1 MALDEEAGVLHLE
14 VEDYGRGIREDDR
27 AGVGRHSMRERRGA
41 GWYYQ
46 SAVGRG
52 CHQRPALIEVADLEY
67 LLKDMVSDDFDGNPD
82 GNVARKRPEK
92 VGLRDDSD
100 TQKTLRLQLKQEK
113 TGKYWKW
120 RDPDSNRGH
129 HDFQSSKLCPL
140 VYHPI

>member
-67 LLKDMVSDDFDGNPD
+67 LLKDMVSEDFDGNPD

-100 TQKTLRLQLKQEK
+100 TQKLYVCSLNRKRPES
-113 TGKYWKW
+113 TGSGGT
-120 RDPDSNRGH
+120 RIRNGDTMIFSHMPR
-129 HDFQSSKLCPL
+129 PL
-140 VYHPI
+140 DMR